1 MSNLQYDQLLVEKA
15 SGSYGDN
22 DDSNQSKND
31 SNIEDLSLDYLPNE
45 LIYTNKF
52 YNDEAELILNGENNM
67 NKKMLVEFF
76 RGITLCHQANVTKD
90 KMNTSSHQQYKYIGV
105 LNDEIATLEFCQQLN
120 FKLIQRKR
128 KMMTIILQ
136 GNQERYDELGV
147 VTTKALL
154 GHFMTICAVRVQGQ
168 EAGVLYMKGS
178 IATLKQYFVDK
189 EADF

>member
-1 MSNLQYDQLLVEKA
+1 VSNLQYDQLLVEKA

>member
-1 MSNLQYDQLLVEKA
+1 MEKA